1 MRNNGKNLEHL
12 IEKIQTMINHDT
24 DAWIKRNVKIKDT
37 IGINRE
43 VDVVVESQSQG
54 VSLFSV
60 FECKDF
66 STSKNSTKVDI
77 KIVDS
82 FIGKCLDLPQIDN
95 KVIVSSTGFT
105 NNAKKKA
112 DKHNIILQSL
122 TPIPSADTI
131 VDTKIVMHYGK
142 TSLLGKIKYL
152 LRDNYVYEYDEALM
166 VYSNLNDIQVDI
178 IELIKGVLKTNE
190 YQECKLTMF
199 KLNNHKSY
207 LTTLFICTSGKL
219 YAMNTASNKYP
230 LDMILIPIKVE
241 YESCDGTIEAI
252 AQMKQDEKD
261 VTTTTFDR
269 NNTKVTHIKVED
281 KQDVLIEQDGRIK
294 EPILR
299 YGI

>member
-1 MRNNGKNLEHL
+1 
-12 IEKIQTMINHDT
+12 MINHDT

-43 VDVVVESQSQG
+43 FDVAVESQSQG

-122 TPIPSADTI
+122 NPIPSADTI

-152 LRDNYVYEYDEALM
+152 LRDNYVYEEDEALM
-166 VYSNLNDIQVDI
+166 VYSNLNDIKVDI
-178 IELIKGVLKTNE
+178 IELIKRVLKTNE

-207 LTTLFICTSGKL
+207 LTTLFIYTSGKL
-219 YAMNTASNKYP
+219 YAMDTASNKYP

-241 YESCDGTIEAI
+241 YESCEGTIDAI

-261 VTTTTFDR
+261 VTTTTFGFDR